1 MPMAL
6 ADTMDSHHEGLL
18 RALDD
23 LEVLVATSA
32 ARDELIPAIEEARR
46 ELLAHELTAER
57 LVVAP
62 LRRLHVLDTRQLAV
76 LADELNDLSWDALRL
91 TCGKPEV
98 RGVLSFVR
106 RARAHIERKARTVV
120 PAARSALAE
129 GRLPA
134 VPRWY
139 VDEVYGLQGGRAGP
153 GSEEWLG

>member
-1 MPMAL
+1 MAL
-6 ADTMDSHHEGLL
+6 ADTIESHHEGLI
-18 RALDD
+18 RALD
-23 LEVLVATSA
+23 EVEALVGLPTTPIELVA
-32 ARDELIPAIEEARR
+32 AIEGARR
-46 ELLAHELTAER
+46 ELLAHELTIER

-62 LRRLHVLDTRQLAV
+62 LRDLHILDTRLLAT
-76 LADELNDLSWDALRL
+76 LADELDDLSWDALWL
-91 TCGKPEV
+91 TCGKPEAQA
-98 RGVLSFVR
+98 VLAFVGR
-106 RARAHIERKARTVV
+106 VRAHIERKARTVV